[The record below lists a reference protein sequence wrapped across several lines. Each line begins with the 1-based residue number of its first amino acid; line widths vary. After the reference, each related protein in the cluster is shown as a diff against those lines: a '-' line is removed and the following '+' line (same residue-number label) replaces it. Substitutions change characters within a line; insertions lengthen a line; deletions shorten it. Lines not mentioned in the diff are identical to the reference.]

1 MDFRNLISQYDNLAQ
16 SKSLDNAD
24 LGSMRMCMAS
34 SNLTSEYESL
44 GRLDVDFI
52 STPQTKRGGLAEI
65 KLYIDADGTL
75 IELIQLHL
83 DEMFSIKIL

>member
-1 MDFRNLISQYDNLAQ
+1 
-16 SKSLDNAD
+16 
-24 LGSMRMCMAS
+24 MAS
-34 SNLTSEYESL
+34 SNLTSEYESP
-44 GRLDVDFI
+44 GRLNVDFI

-83 DEMFSIKIL
+83 DEMLSIKII